1 MNGVKTIGAAA
12 AAIILIGLAIAA
24 WVGNPTPGP
33 ATAAATTGRGDVRQ
47 LDPMLE
53 ARTKGAAE
61 APIMIYEMSDFQCP
75 FCRDFFVE
83 TMPALFEE
91 YVETGKVRFTFLNLP
106 IIQIHPNAAEAHE
119 FAMCAAAQDQFWPIH
134 DALFGTQQE
143 WERQRDPTPHFM
155 SLVAEAGLDGEAFN
169 QCMQSGMARRVV
181 AQDVQSAMRNRLD
194 KTPTFI
200 IEGQAFMGGA
210 PMETWRPMLDSL
222 YALKTGGTGG

>member
-1 MNGVKTIGAAA
+1 MNGAKTIGGAAA
-12 AAIILIGLAIAA
+12 AIVLVGLAISA
-24 WVGNPTPGP
+24 WVRKPDPGP
-33 ATAAATTGRGDVRQ
+33 AAAAATTGTAAARQ

-53 ARTKGAAE
+53 ARTKGAAD

-75 FCRDFFVE
+75 YCRDFFVQ

-106 IIQIHPNAAEAHE
+106 IIQLHPNAAEAHE
-119 FAMCAAAQDQFWPIH
+119 FAMCAAAQDQFWPMH
-134 DALFGTQQE
+134 DALFGTQDE
-143 WERQRDPTPHFM
+143 WGRQRDPTPHFL
-155 SLVAEAGLDGEAFN
+155 SLVADAELDGDAFN

-210 PMETWRPMLDSL
+210 PIETWRPLLDSL
-222 YALKTGGTGG
+222 YAVKTAGGG

>member
-1 MNGVKTIGAAA
+1 MNGAKTYGSAAA
-12 AAIILIGLAIAA
+12 ALVLVGLAIAA
-24 WVGNPTPGP
+24 WVGNSTPGP
-33 ATAAATTGRGDVRQ
+33 ATTAATTGTGVERQ

-53 ARTKGAAE
+53 ARTKGAAD

-75 FCRDFFVE
+75 YCRDFYE
-83 TMPALFEE
+83 QTMPALFEE

-119 FAMCAAAQDQFWPIH
+119 FAMCAAAQDEFWPMH
-134 DALFGTQQE
+134 DALFGTQRD

-155 SLVAEAGLDGEAFN
+155 SLVADAELDGEAFN
-169 QCMQSGMARRVV
+169 QCMASGMARRVV

-210 PMETWRPMLDSL
+210 PIETWRPMLDSL
-222 YALKTGGTGG
+222 YALKMNALGN